1 MPTRRGEGISSGVS
15 CEAIC
20 ARPYTRTAEL
30 AIAKQG
36 QAKGTGMGAVNWLGV
51 LLGTLAFFAVGAVW
65 YGALFGKAW
74 QHAADRPER
83 PSGAGVARIMVL
95 TLVCE
100 FLIVAMLGHL
110 IARTSP
116 SPRVVLMMGF
126 GFGAT
131 IIAPALGLNYL
142 HQRRPLALFLI
153 DAGHV
158 VVGLMAAAAV
168 FIALA

>member
-1 MPTRRGEGISSGVS
+1 
-15 CEAIC
+15 
-20 ARPYTRTAEL
+20 
-30 AIAKQG
+30 
-36 QAKGTGMGAVNWLGV
+36 MGAVNWLAV
-51 LLGTLAFFAVGAVW
+51 LLGTLVFFAVGAVW
-65 YGALFGKAW
+65 YGVLFGRAW
-74 QHAADRPER
+74 QRALGQPER
-83 PSGAGVARIMVL
+83 PSGAAAARVVLL

-116 SPRVVLMMGF
+116 SAHVVLMMGF

-153 DAGHV
+153 DAGHA
-158 VVGLMAAAAV
+158 VVGLLAASAV
-168 FIALA
+168 FIALG